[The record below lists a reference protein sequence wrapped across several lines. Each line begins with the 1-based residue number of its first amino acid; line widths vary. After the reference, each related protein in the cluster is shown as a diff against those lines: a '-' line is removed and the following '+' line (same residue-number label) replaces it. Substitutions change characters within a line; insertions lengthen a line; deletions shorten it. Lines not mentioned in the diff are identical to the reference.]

1 MGIINLNQRE
11 RMLRRRSI
19 EETIKVKPNSPRKMR
34 ENESKLE
41 VKYDISNKGTIKE

>member
-1 MGIINLNQRE
+1 MGIINLNR
-11 RMLRRRSI
+11 RKRLLRRRSI
-19 EETIKVKPNSPRKMR
+19 EETARMKPNSPRKMR